1 MTEKIASKTNFCHNF
16 IWYTSHK
23 KSYSLEIMIFI
34 LFSLEFKIL
43 WSSTIIF
50 FLLKACDTIHLDT
63 LLTLSWRRP
72 LSYSNHWFLYDN
84 GLRHERVKLCQSPY
98 IWYIKAIYSS
108 FWNFFDHFNQ
118 SLTVQCFRKRPIWYH
133 CRGIVRIL

>member
-16 IWYTSHK
+16 IWYTSRK
-23 KSYSLEIMIFI
+23 KSYSLELMIYI
-34 LFSLEFKIL
+34 LFSLEFKTL

-50 FLLKACDTIHLDT
+50 FLLIACDTIHWDT

-84 GLRHERVKLCQSPY
+84 GLRHERVKPLSKPLYMIYKNYSFFFLKFLWSFQSIINSLMFQKKTY
-98 IWYIKAIYSS
+98 LVSS
-108 FWNFFDHFNQ
+108 
-118 SLTVQCFRKRPIWYH
+118 
-133 CRGIVRIL
+133 